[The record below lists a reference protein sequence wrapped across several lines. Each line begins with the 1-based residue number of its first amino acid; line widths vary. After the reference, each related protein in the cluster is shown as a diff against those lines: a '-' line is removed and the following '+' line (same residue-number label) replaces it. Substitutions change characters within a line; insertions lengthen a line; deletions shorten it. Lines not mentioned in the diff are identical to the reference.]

1 LIDSDREII
10 DAIRAGNSRRFSV
23 LVDRHKDRAMTLA
36 VRLVGERN
44 EAEEL
49 VQDSFLRAFR
59 GLDTFRGDAKFS
71 TWFYRILYNVCMT
84 RVRRRRVLPGEDTCE
99 GPAYDGAA
107 WADAEPGSQER
118 LETDEVRDILHEEI
132 LRLPEAFRAALT
144 LFYVQ
149 ELKYEE
155 MSLVLQIPL
164 GTVKTNLSRGR
175 TLLRERVLERMKDEV
190 QTQ

>member
-1 LIDSDREII
+1 
-10 DAIRAGNSRRFSV
+10 
-23 LVDRHKDRAMTLA
+23 MTLA
-36 VRLVGERN
+36 FRLVGEKS

-59 GLDTFRGDAKFS
+59 SLGTFRGDAKFS

-84 RVRRRRVLPGEDTCE
+84 RVRRRGLVPVQVDGEDPGSE
-99 GPAYDGAA
+99 GAV
-107 WADAEPGSQER
+107 WADPAPDVLKRMESA
-118 LETDEVRDILHEEI
+118 EVREI
-132 LRLPEAFRAALT
+132 LLEEMLQLPEAFRAALT

-155 MSLVLQIPL
+155 MTHVLQIPV
-164 GTVKTNLSRGR
+164 GTVKTHLSRGR

-190 QTQ
+190 QTP

>member
-10 DAIRAGNSRRFSV
+10 DAIRAGNIRRFGA

-36 VRLVGERN
+36 VRLVGERG

-49 VQDSFLRAFR
+49 VQDAFLRAFR
-59 GLDTFRGDAKFS
+59 SLDTFRGEAKFS

-84 RVRRRRVLPGEDTCE
+84 RVGRRRVLPVQEAVEHETRE
-99 GPAYDGAA
+99 VRE
-107 WADAEPGSQER
+107 WADTEPDVQER
-118 LETDEVRDILHEEI
+118 MESDEVRRMLAEEI

-149 ELKYEE
+149 ELTYAE
-155 MSLVLQIPL
+155 MTFVLQIPL

-175 TLLRERVLERMKDEV
+175 SLLRERVLERIKDEV
-190 QTQ
+190 QSL

>member
-1 LIDSDREII
+1 VIDPDSDII
-10 DAIRAGNSRRFSV
+10 HAVRAGDGRRFGV

-36 VRLVGERN
+36 VRLVGERA

-49 VQDSFLRAFR
+49 VQGSFLRAYR
-59 GLDTFRGDAKFS
+59 SLDTFRGDAKFS

-84 RVRRRRVLPGEDTCE
+84 SVRRRRTLPMTDRNDD
-99 GPAYDGAA
+99 PSQDGAE
-107 WADAEPGSQER
+107 WADAEPDLQEK
-118 LETDEVRDILHEEI
+118 LESNELRQILLEEI

-155 MSLVLQIPL
+155 MTIVLQIPL

-175 TLLRERVLERMKDEV
+175 TLLRERVLERMNDKV
-190 QTQ
+190 SSL